1 MSVTW
6 LDSIFQSII
15 AWNSHQQANEFRFA
29 SCMVLT
35 LFEIS
40 NHNTTT
46 ESARHTDTYSR
57 WLRDGRINATILYP
71 VSPID
76 ISLFT
81 RHFHCRVYEFPLLSI
96 LKKTVLLIIVHR
108 MLRIL
113 ERLTSGA
120 ISKICHLKSTHKL
133 HTLNLIHSLVN
144 IQYCD

>member
-15 AWNSHQQANEFRFA
+15 ALNSHQPANEFRFA

-57 WLRDGRINATILYP
+57 WLRDGRINATILDTHNSTYI
-71 VSPID
+71 ID
-76 ISLFT
+76 QFANW
-81 RHFHCRVYEFPLLSI
+81 
-96 LKKTVLLIIVHR
+96 IIVD
-108 MLRIL
+108 LIL
-113 ERLTSGA
+113 IMILPRFPNWCLLVHTTLSLSRVW
-120 ISKICHLKSTHKL
+120 ISFTISFEK
-133 HTLNLIHSLVN
+133 NLFCWLLFIE
-144 IQYCD
+144 CCEF